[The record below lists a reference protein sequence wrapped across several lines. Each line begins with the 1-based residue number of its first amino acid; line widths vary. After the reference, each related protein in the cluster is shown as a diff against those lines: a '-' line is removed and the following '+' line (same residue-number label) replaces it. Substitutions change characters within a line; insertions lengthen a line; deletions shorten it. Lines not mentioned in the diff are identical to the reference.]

1 VLELGEDYEKKL
13 VKRLDKNYCII
24 GSGVAAVYAAKAIR
38 DQDKEANIHVF
49 GAENSL
55 PYNRIKLSKDLYS
68 DLHAEKV
75 LIKKEK
81 WYQDQNI
88 LVHVNTKI
96 IDLDTEKHGITT
108 ASGEVFHYD
117 KLLICT
123 GSQNRKLSI
132 EGADLKGVYTI
143 REMQEADDFKAFIN
157 DKQHVINIG
166 GGIQGLET
174 AWSIHK
180 QGKQVSIIEAAPR
193 LMARQLDG
201 KTSELLKKKIEA
213 AGVQVYVN
221 SSIESINGETAVE
234 AIVVDNQELA
244 CDSVIYAIGVIPNLE
259 LVRNTDMAV
268 NRGIIVNDRM
278 QTNVEDIYAAGDVAE
293 WNGEVAGLWNPAMDQ
308 GKVAGKNMAAPSP
321 LTYQKSIPLTVFN
334 AFDFALFSI
343 GLVDENQCD
352 TTIVEEDEAGKYTR
366 VFIKDN
372 KMVGVISL
380 EGVVASLPYKAAIE
394 SEVSLAGIELNQVTV
409 SELMNELK
417 KRQKLSA

>member
-1 VLELGEDYEKKL
+1 MN
-13 VKRLDKNYCII
+13 KNYCII
-24 GSGVAAVYAAKAIR
+24 GSGVAAVNAAKAIR
-38 DQDKEANIHVF
+38 DSDKEANIHVF
-49 GAENSL
+49 GAERSL

-68 DLHAEKV
+68 DLHNEKV

-81 WYQDQNI
+81 WYQDQQI
-88 LVHVNTKI
+88 DVHVNTKI
-96 IDLDTEKHGITT
+96 VDLDTDKHEIVT
-108 ASGEVFHYD
+108 AAGEMFHYD

-132 EGADLKGVYTI
+132 EGADIKGVFSI
-143 REMQEADDFKAFIN
+143 REMQEADDFKAFIE
-157 DKQHVINIG
+157 DKQHVVNIG

-193 LMARQLDG
+193 LMARQLD
-201 KTSELLKKKIEA
+201 KRASELLKEKIEA
-213 AGVQVYVN
+213 AGVNVYVQ
-221 SSIESINGETAVE
+221 SSIESIKGESAVE

-259 LVRNTDMAV
+259 LVKNSAIAV

-278 QTNVEDIYAAGDVAE
+278 QTNVEGVYAAGDVVE

-308 GKVAGKNMAAPSP
+308 GKVAGKNMAETSAI
-321 LTYQKSIPLTVFN
+321 TYQKSIPSTVFN

-352 TTIVEEDEAGKYTR
+352 LTIIEEDETGKYTR
-366 VFIKDN
+366 VFIKEG

-394 SEVSLAGIELNQVTV
+394 NEVSLEGIELSHVTV